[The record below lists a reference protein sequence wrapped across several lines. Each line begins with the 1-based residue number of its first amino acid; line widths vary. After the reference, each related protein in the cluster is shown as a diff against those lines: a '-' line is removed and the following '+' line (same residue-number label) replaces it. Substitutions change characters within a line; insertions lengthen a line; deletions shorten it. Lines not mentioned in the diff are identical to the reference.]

1 MQQIAA
7 SRRALRIVGA
17 CNAVSLFAYKR
28 TVALLESCYRGQR
41 RRSLTMAPI
50 KEFFERFNALGNM
63 YEQRSRGGESEFI
76 GLRFT
81 LL

>member
-1 MQQIAA
+1 
-7 SRRALRIVGA
+7 
-17 CNAVSLFAYKR
+17 
-28 TVALLESCYRGQR
+28 
-41 RRSLTMAPI
+41 MAPI